1 MPSLR
6 RSLLRRYRVVAPQ
19 LLRRGLLLLVLLL
32 LWDGVAALCVPQIQA
47 ALSLNPTVNGHTA
60 ASLTAPLLTD
70 QGATV
75 LASDTFQR
83 PDHAYWGTS
92 PDGQSWQADA
102 GNVRYFAVFKHAG
115 MLYAPAQSVTC
126 DAILG
131 PMVANEEVTFSASLS
146 SYGPPSLGAVLR
158 WSDPGDFYTVYLD
171 GQNLVLARAMD
182 GMLTPL
188 HMTPFPARA
197 GAPYTFHVRAV
208 GSQLFAM
215 VWPTGQPA
223 LSDWQIA
230 WTDSALSTGRAG
242 LRVFTQGSVQV
253 KITTFMEAKL

>member
-19 LLRRGLLLLVLLL
+19 LLRSGLLLLVLLL
-32 LWDGVAALCVPQIQA
+32 LWDGIAALCVPQIQA
-47 ALSLNPTVNGHTA
+47 ALSLSPTVNGQTA
-60 ASLTAPLLTD
+60 APLLTGP
-70 QGATV
+70 GAAV

-102 GNVRYFAVFKHAG
+102 GNVPYFAVFKHAG
-115 MLYAPAQSVTC
+115 MLYAPTQSVTC

-158 WSDPGDFYTVYLD
+158 WNDPNDFYTTYLD
-171 GQNLVLARAMD
+171 GQNLVIARSMA
-182 GMLTPL
+182 GMVTPL
-188 HMTPFPARA
+188 QRMPFPAQN
-197 GAPYTFHVRAV
+197 GQPYTFRFRVV

-223 LSDWQIA
+223 PVDWQIEVA
-230 WTDSALSTGRAG
+230 DSALSSGHAG
-242 LRVFTQGSVQV
+242 IRVLAQHNVQARV
-253 KITTFMEAKL
+253 AIFREVAP